1 MVIIMKLLKVVAN
14 NLKLCEKDF
23 TISFIPIANKTEE
36 DKEFELQKID
46 EELYTFNTL
55 GIIGKRYNTDL
66 VKNDNFVN
74 NNLVLF

>member
-14 NLKLCEKDF
+14 NFKLCEKDF
-23 TISFIPIANKTEE
+23 TISFIPIANKTEL

-46 EELYTFNTL
+46 EELYTFNNL
-55 GIIGKRYNTDL
+55 GIIGKRYATDL

-74 NNLVLF
+74 NNLVFF